1 MDQNSQ
7 STKVYTGKN
16 LPPNSPPANQFPCLE
31 ATTAID
37 FLSILQRKLN
47 PYKQT

>member
-7 STKVYTGKN
+7 STEGYTGKN
-16 LPPNSPPANQFPCLE
+16 SPPNSTPANQFPCLQ

-47 PYKQT
+47 TYKQT